1 MRNRPE
7 IEKRGTVDCDLVET
21 TPIVFAGSLIRFES
35 IRIRYRSN
43 RTGSPF
49 FRLLDV
55 DSAEVLTEFA
65 PGFDL
70 GCAYVEGDTVY
81 VYGVRGWGGQEIG
94 AFWTSDLERW
104 DSWKALDLA
113 GWAVYNTSVCR
124 AGDRYIMAIELG
136 EPKELVGKRFTIFFA
151 ESPDLK
157 DWSMLP
163 LDRVFS
169 RDRYTACP
177 AIRYIDGRF
186 YMVYLEAKPGP
197 SYEPHIVRSG
207 DLSVWEES
215 PLNPFL
221 SPSEGD
227 KRIANLNLPQDLQER
242 IRDAVNI
249 NNSDVDFCEYR
260 GDTVINYSWGNQ
272 KGIEFLAEARFEGTP
287 EELLTGF
294 FRE

>member
-1 MRNRPE
+1 MHVKPE

-21 TPIVFAGSLIRFES
+21 TPIVFEGRLIRFET
-35 IRIRYRSN
+35 IRTRYRSN
-43 RTGSPF
+43 ETGRPF

-65 PGFDL
+65 PGFEL
-70 GCAYVEGDTVY
+70 GCAYVEGDSIY
-81 VYGVRGWGGQEIG
+81 AYGVHGWGGQEIG
-94 AFWTSDLERW
+94 VFWTSDLERW
-104 DSWKALDLA
+104 DSRIGLDLA
-113 GWAVYNTSVCR
+113 TWGVYNTSVCR

-136 EPKELVGKRFTIFFA
+136 EPRELVGKRFTIFFA
-151 ESPDLK
+151 ESYDLK
-157 DWSMLP
+157 DWRMLP

-197 SYEPHIVRSG
+197 RYEPHVVRSG
-207 DLSVWEES
+207 DLLSWEES

-221 SPSEGD
+221 SPSEED
-227 KRIANLNLPQDLQER
+227 RRTANPNLPHDLQGR
-242 IRDAVNI
+242 IGNAVNI

-260 GDTVINYSWGNQ
+260 GETVINYSWGNQ
-272 KGIEFLAEARFEGTP
+272 KGIEFLAEARFGGTP

-294 FRE
+294 FQE